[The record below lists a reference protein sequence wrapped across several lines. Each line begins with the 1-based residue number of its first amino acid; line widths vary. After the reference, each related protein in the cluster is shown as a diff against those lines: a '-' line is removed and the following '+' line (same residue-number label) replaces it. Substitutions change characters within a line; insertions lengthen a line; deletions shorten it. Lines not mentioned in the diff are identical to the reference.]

1 MIKALVK
8 LVIVALVANA
18 SWRVGSAYLSH
29 YKFTDSVQQ
38 TTLFR
43 GKRTDDVLR
52 MRVFELA
59 SDYDIPVN
67 EGNLTLRSEDHHTIV
82 EGSYIREIELLPG
95 FRYPWRFSFHIDTLS
110 GIL

>member
-1 MIKALVK
+1 LIKAIVK
-8 LVIVALVANA
+8 LALVVVLANA
-18 SWRVGSAYLSH
+18 SWLDGSEYIMH

-52 MRVFELA
+52 QRVLELA
-59 SDYDIPVN
+59 SDYDIPVA
-67 EGNLTLRSEDHHTIV
+67 EDALTLRSEDHHTIV
-82 EGSYIREIELLPG
+82 EGAYTREIELLPG
-95 FRYPWRFSFHIDTLS
+95 FKYAWPFSFHIDTLS

>member
-8 LVIVALVANA
+8 LAIVALLANA
-18 SWRVGSAYLSH
+18 SIRVGSAYIMH

-43 GKRTDDVLR
+43 GKRTDDMLR
-52 MRVFELA
+52 TRVFELA
-59 SDYDIPVN
+59 SDYDIPVTDAD
-67 EGNLTLRSEDHHTIV
+67 LTLRSEDHHTIV
-82 EGSYIREIELLPG
+82 EGAYRREIEVVPG
-95 FRYPWRFSFHIDTLS
+95 FRYAWPFSFYIDTLS

>member
-1 MIKALVK
+1 MIKAIVK
-8 LVIVALVANA
+8 LVIVVLVANA
-18 SWRVGSAYLSH
+18 CWRVGTAYVTH

-52 MRVFELA
+52 QRVMELA
-59 SDYDIPVN
+59 SDYDIPVADDDV
-67 EGNLTLRSEDHHTIV
+67 TLRSEDHHTIV
-82 EGSYIREIELLPG
+82 EGAYTRDIEIVPG
-95 FRYPWRFSFHIDTLS
+95 FTYAWPFSFYIDTLS